1 MSYPMNGN
9 NMFNNWNNMNNPNN
23 MNMNMNGFINNNM
36 GMNLMNNPMQTAQMY
51 MMMQNFYN
59 QMLLQ
64 TMNLNNQMNMV
75 AYSVNNNAK
84 QTDRLPTS
92 NEIIPTDPFPGHP
105 GERTNLIFQTSKGFK
120 ITIIAPLD
128 VTINQTLVEYIKR
141 VGLGPNALY
150 DGFYFLY
157 NGAKINIYDK
167 VKLVK
172 DLANMGDL
180 NQNHVVIVV
189 VDTKNLI
196 GS

>member
-1 MSYPMNGN
+1 MNGN

-23 MNMNMNGFINNNM
+23 MNMNMNGFINTNM
-36 GMNLMNNPMQTAQMY
+36 GMNFMNDPMQIQMN

-59 QMLLQ
+59 QMLQLQ
-64 TMNLNNQMNMV
+64 TMNLNNQMNMTQ
-75 AYSVNNNAK
+75 YSVNNNAK
-84 QTDRLPTS
+84 QTDRLPTN
-92 NEIIPTDPFPGHP
+92 NENAPTDPFPGYQ
-105 GERTNLIFQTSKGFK
+105 GERTNFIFQTSKGFK

-128 VTINQTLVEYIKR
+128 ITINQALVEYIKR

-150 DGFYFLY
+150 DGFFFLY
-157 NGAKINIYDK
+157 NGAKVDIYDK

-172 DLANMGDL
+172 DLATMGNV
-180 NQNHVVIVV
+180 NQNHIVIVV

>member
-1 MSYPMNGN
+1 MNGN

-23 MNMNMNGFINNNM
+23 MNMNGFINTNM
-36 GMNLMNNPMQTAQMY
+36 GMNYMNDPMQI
-51 MMMQNFYN
+51 
-59 QMLLQ
+59 
-64 TMNLNNQMNMV
+64 QMNMTQ
-75 AYSVNNNAK
+75 YSVNNNAK
-84 QTDRLPTS
+84 QTDRLPTN
-92 NEIIPTDPFPGHP
+92 NENAPTDPFPGYQ

-128 VTINQTLVEYIKR
+128 ITINQALVEYIKR

-150 DGFYFLY
+150 DGFFFLY
-157 NGAKINIYDK
+157 NGAKVDIYDK

-172 DLANMGDL
+172 DLATMGNL
-180 NQNHVVIVV
+180 NQNHIVIVV

>member
-1 MSYPMNGN
+1 MTYPMNGN

-36 GMNLMNNPMQTAQMY
+36 GMNLMNNPMQAAQMY

-64 TMNLNNQMNMV
+64 TMNLNNQRNMV

-92 NEIIPTDPFPGHP
+92 NENAPTDPFPGYP
-105 GERTNLIFQTSKGFK
+105 GERTNLIFQTAKGFK
-120 ITIIAPLD
+120 ISIIAPLD
-128 VTINQTLVEYIKR
+128 ITMNQVLVEFIKR
-141 VGLGPNALY
+141 AGLGPNALY
-150 DGFYFLY
+150 DGFFFLY
-157 NGAKINIYDK
+157 NGAKVDIKDK

-172 DLANMGDL
+172 DFANMGKL
-180 NQNHVVIVV
+180 QQNHIVIVV